1 MKYFVSSLLAV
12 VPPDVRKVSDHP
24 VGGTLL
30 LGLRPVLFSC
40 LLALLCS
47 STALAQYNK
56 TPALYEQCEAIA
68 ENAANTTSIAK
79 ATAELKS
86 SETKKRLEALQA
98 LTKTCD
104 PRVNDTLLGLL
115 QDADATVRIAAVE
128 ALGKLGNQEAID
140 LMIEALLAD
149 KDWRVRAALGLS
161 LGSFNVHRARNA
173 TLNVLV
179 NTGNV
184 KVTDE
189 GDMRARCFGILV
201 VNQMR
206 DVRFS
211 RKAISFLFEF
221 LDHDDPKLRQI
232 AEATAAELQS
242 TRNGKHELVGILQQH
257 NFPEYRRKAAY
268 WLGEWKTAEARAV
281 LEQAALGDRDA
292 SVQQTAKA
300 ALAKLK

>member
-1 MKYFVSSLLAV
+1 MKFFVASLRSSA
-12 VPPDVRKVSDHP
+12 PPNVRKVSDR
-24 VGGTLL
+24 GTFLL
-30 LGLRPVLFSC
+30 RLRLCLLSG
-40 LLALLCS
+40 LLALCCS
-47 STALAQYNK
+47 SAALAQFNK
-56 TPALYEQCEAIA
+56 TPALYEQCEASA
-68 ENAANTTSIAK
+68 ENTANTAASAK

-86 SETKKRLEALQA
+86 AAAKNRLEAVQA
-98 LTKTCD
+98 LAKTCD

-115 QDADATVRIAAVE
+115 QDVDATVRVAAVE
-128 ALGKLGNQEAID
+128 ALGKLGQQGAID
-140 LMIEALLAD
+140 PMIEALQTD
-149 KDWRVRAALGLS
+149 KDWRVRAALGLA
-161 LGSFNVHRARNA
+161 LGSFTVHRARNA

-211 RKAISFLFEF
+211 RKAVSFLFEF
-221 LDHDDPKLRQI
+221 LDYDDPKLRQV
-232 AEATAAELQS
+232 AEMTAVELQH

-257 NFPEYRRKAAY
+257 SFPEYRRKAAY
-268 WLGEWKTAEARAV
+268 WLGEWKAVEARAA
-281 LEQAALGDRDA
+281 LEQTALGDRDS